1 MDQSTREF
9 YDKELFWSAL
19 KMDWEEFKEYSHSVS
34 NPMNP
39 DGLFSSMCEMREYY
53 HATESTY

>member
-19 KMDWEEFKEYSHSVS
+19 KMDYNEFVMYSHSVS
-34 NPMNP
+34 SPSVP